1 MLSAL
6 LVTYVWPPTGG
17 AGVGRVLKL
26 AKYLPSHGVTP
37 AVLTVAN
44 PSVPLRDES
53 LLKDVPEGIEVLR
66 ARTFEPGYA
75 AKQAAWQTHATG
87 AARPS
92 LVKRAVGR
100 VAALGKQALV
110 PDPQILWQPAAQA
123 ALARRLAGP
132 KRDDLVFITAPP
144 FSMFVS
150 SPLVRAMHRSAL
162 VLDYR
167 DEWITYR
174 TQYEMMG
181 RLGAVLGGPME
192 DVVLRCAHMVTAAT
206 ESFRENLLSHFPFL
220 DPARVVT
227 IENGYD
233 PADFPADLPEPP
245 SDRFTLTYAGTTFNL
260 TSPRGLLGAIRR
272 LHEREPELAKLL
284 RVRFIGR
291 IVDTE
296 LSHFEGTEALGVER
310 VGYIDKEK
318 VMPALSAS
326 HMVLC
331 ILDDVPGVERVYPA
345 KVFELLH
352 LDRPC
357 LTLTP
362 PGELHTLAT
371 RCKLGPVLPPR
382 DEAAIAAA
390 LETALRAFAAGTYSL
405 SAGAVDTDRY
415 DRRKQAGQ
423 FADVFREAVRLARG

>member
-1 MLSAL
+1 VLSAL

-26 AKYLPSHGVTP
+26 AKYLPLHGVTP
-37 AVLTVAN
+37 SVLTVAN

-53 LLKDVPEGIEVLR
+53 LQKDVPPGIEVVR

-75 AKQAAWQTHATG
+75 AKQAAWSSQSAG
-87 AARPS
+87 AAKRS
-92 LVKRAVGR
+92 LAKRAFGR
-100 VAALGKQALV
+100 AAALGKQALV

-123 ALARRLAGP
+123 ALAARLASS
-132 KRDDLVFITAPP
+132 KRDDVVFITAPP
-144 FSMFVS
+144 FSTFLS
-150 SPLVRAMHRSAL
+150 APIVRALRGAL

-192 DVVLRCAHMVTAAT
+192 HAVLRCAHMITTAT
-206 ESFRENLLSHFPFL
+206 ESFRANLLAHFPFL
-220 DPARVVT
+220 DPGRVVT

-233 PADFPADLPEPP
+233 PDDFPADLPEPP
-245 SDRFTLTYAGTTFNL
+245 TDRFTLTYAGTVFNL

-272 LHEREPELAKLL
+272 LHAAEPALAKLL

-291 IVDTE
+291 IVDSE
-296 LSHFEGTEALGVER
+296 LDAFAGTEALGVER
-310 VGYIDKEK
+310 VGYIDKDK
-318 VMPALSAS
+318 VMPALAAS

-331 ILDDVPGVERVYPA
+331 ALDEVPGAERVFPA
-345 KVFELLH
+345 KIFELLH

-357 LTLTP
+357 LTLAP
-362 PGELHTLAT
+362 PGELRALVE
-371 RCKLGPVLPPR
+371 RCQLGPVIGPR
-382 DEAAIAAA
+382 DEVAIADA
-390 LETALRAFAAGTYSL
+390 LERALRAFAAGQFPRR
-405 SAGAVDTDRY
+405 ANAIDTARY
-415 DRRKQAGQ
+415 DRRAQAGQ
-423 FADVFREAVRLARG
+423 FAEVFAAAVAHARG